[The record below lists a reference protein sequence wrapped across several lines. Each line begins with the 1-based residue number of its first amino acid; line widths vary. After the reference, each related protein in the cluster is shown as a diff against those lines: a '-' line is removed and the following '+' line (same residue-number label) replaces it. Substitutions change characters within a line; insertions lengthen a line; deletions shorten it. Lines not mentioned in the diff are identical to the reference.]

1 MKKNYIIAA
10 ACLST
15 AAVITVALFTFYPVY
30 TIGALAFIAWA
41 KFGA

>member
-10 ACLST
+10 ACLSI
-15 AAVITVALFTFYPVY
+15 AVVIMVALFTFYPVY
-30 TIGALAFIAWA
+30 TIGALAFFAWA